1 MSCLRKYLRQPLILK
16 LAFHVICIILFTSLT
31 CQTSYV
37 KALWL
42 WKNLC
47 SWKNWIRRKSL
58 IKKEKEKKKTR
69 NKERVPFCRLEL
81 AELHGGVQ
89 ISNIEVAVKPKLV
102 IHKFKKGFSF
112 YIYASTSLD
121 TKTLT
126 IAPNRTFESCMSI
139 RCLTSQHIFRF
150 LHFYRVSPIGYLSR
164 KIFIHCHWH

>member
-1 MSCLRKYLRQPLILK
+1 MPSEIFAATAYLEARFSCYLHNFVHVTHLSNFLRESS
-16 LAFHVICIILFTSLT
+16 LAME
-31 CQTSYV
+31 
-37 KALWL
+37 
-42 WKNLC
+42 
-47 SWKNWIRRKSL
+47 KSL
-58 IKKEKEKKKTR
+58 LMKKLNQKKVLDKKRKRNTKKTR
-69 NKERVPFCRLEL
+69 NKERVPFCRLVL

-112 YIYASTSLD
+112 YFYASTSLD

-164 KIFIHCHWH
+164 KIFIHCH

>member
-1 MSCLRKYLRQPLILK
+1 M
-16 LAFHVICIILFTSLT
+16 
-31 CQTSYV
+31 
-37 KALWL
+37 
-42 WKNLC
+42 
-47 SWKNWIRRKSL
+47 

-164 KIFIHCHWH
+164 KNLYPLSLTLEDPVVPFVFVFRRRDNLLAWRELMSSNFPFCLCCPINSTEEPSVVSCLTGS